1 MVPHTGGLKGRGP
14 TPNLNANCLIPSISH
29 FSGGCPPPS
38 PWERH
43 KDPPRPGSP
52 AGAGPPTQMSSWART
67 TLPFRQARCSA
78 VRPSASPQVS
88 FTSSREPCA
97 SSRMTVR
104 RSSSAVARSR
114 CWPRDSSVQGSGA
127 RKSFCSYLARIHR
140 SFSSLQEPADGR
152 GHNPGGEDGGDPSA
166 LPPARVVCAQEATR
180 GEGTEET
187 GVLTGTRKPP
197 RKACPAAYKVIPIW
211 STTWAPVR
219 DADSQAP
226 SQPRP
231 PPEPLEGSVF
241 TSPAGDSDT
250 LRCESQGS
258 G

>member
-1 MVPHTGGLKGRGP
+1 MDTALPQ
-14 TPNLNANCLIPSISH
+14 
-29 FSGGCPPPS
+29 
-38 PWERH
+38 
-43 KDPPRPGSP
+43 KDAL

-114 CWPRDSSVQGSGA
+114 CWPRESSVQGSGA

-152 GHNPGGEDGGDPSA
+152 GHNPGVGDGGDPSA
-166 LPPARVVCAQEATR
+166 PPPACVVCAQEAAR
-180 GEGTEET
+180 GEGKAET
-187 GVLTGTRKPP
+187 SVLTSTRKPP
-197 RKACPAAYKVIPIW
+197 GKACPAVYKVGPRLEHRLGCRLSGPIP
-211 STTWAPVR
+211 A
-219 DADSQAP
+219 
-226 SQPRP
+226 P
-231 PPEPLEGSVF
+231 PPAEPLEGSV
-241 TSPAGDSDT
+241 SPA
-250 LRCESQGS
+250 LQGILTPY
-258 G
+258 GVRARDQP